1 MLDFSIL
8 GSWTYQQ
15 RSATEGYLLWAL
27 VVAAWIIVSVGGIA
41 TGRKLDE
48 RRIRMERLLSDLT

>member
-1 MLDFSIL
+1 MGTALI
-8 GSWTYQQ
+8 GTWIYQQ

-27 VVAAWIIVSVGGIA
+27 VAVAWLIVSVGGIA

-48 RRIRMERLLSDLT
+48 RRVRMERLLSDLT